1 MAKEL
6 KPRVAMRGLLLT
18 IGNEA
23 RTSRCGVR
31 VSLED
36 CFKDSDIAD
45 VRCVFGVAMHTI
57 VMNDLV
63 RLCVTHAPISMY
75 IGR

>member
-1 MAKEL
+1 
-6 KPRVAMRGLLLT
+6 MRGLLLT

-23 RTSRCGVR
+23 RASRCGVR
-31 VSLED
+31 VSLKD

-63 RLCVTHAPISMY
+63 MLCVIHAPISMY